1 MVVNN
6 ETCISCGACVGACR
20 VNAIS
25 FGADGKAVID
35 QETCVKCGTCVG
47 ICPVSAISE

>member
-1 MVVNN
+1 MEVNK
-6 ETCISCGACVGACR
+6 ETCIGCGTCVGSCP

-35 QETCVKCGTCVG
+35 QGTCIHCGTCAGV
-47 ICPVSAISE
+47 CPVNAISE